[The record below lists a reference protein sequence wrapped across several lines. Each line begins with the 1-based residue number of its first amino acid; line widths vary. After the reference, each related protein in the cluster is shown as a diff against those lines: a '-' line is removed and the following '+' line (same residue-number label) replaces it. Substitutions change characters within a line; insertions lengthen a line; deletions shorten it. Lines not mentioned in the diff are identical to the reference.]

1 MGYQK
6 KDATAAAK
14 GANTVEEAIDWL
26 DQNIKDPDC
35 RKSEITTD
43 PRVNYDLSMKRN
55 SSSHPVKRRRKTR
68 NRGTTD
74 VREVTL
80 VKAVSTLDGKVPTQT
95 APGQKCCGCSKVPV
109 CSSSNCNCRKAGKV
123 CGTKCK
129 CAKKHL
135 DCKNKNSVEVQ
146 NNCSTAVPRSSLA
159 HSWRK
164 VDL

>member
-26 DQNIKDPDC
+26 DQNIKDP
-35 RKSEITTD
+35 
-43 PRVNYDLSMKRN
+43 
-55 SSSHPVKRRRKTR
+55 
-68 NRGTTD
+68 GTTD